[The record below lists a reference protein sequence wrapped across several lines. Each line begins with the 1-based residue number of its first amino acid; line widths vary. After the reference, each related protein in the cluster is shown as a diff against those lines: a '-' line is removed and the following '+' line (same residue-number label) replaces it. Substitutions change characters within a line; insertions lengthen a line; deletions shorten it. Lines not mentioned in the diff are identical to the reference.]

1 MGFEDSV
8 RVKEGMHVALQ
19 LILDRRPCPISRG
32 EIEA

>member
-8 RVKEGMHVALQ
+8 RVKEALQ